1 MIKPQFVIGEIYHI
15 YNRGVEKRNV
25 FLKDSDFLRFI
36 YDLSEFNDE
45 GSAIPLKLRQNRY
58 EVEPRTYSRLIIK
71 KPLVDILA
79 FSLMPNHFHLLL
91 REKKEKGIIRFM
103 QKLGTGYTMYF
114 NKKQERVGSLFQGR
128 FKAKLINREEYLEY
142 ILYYIHFNCLKL
154 IDPKWS
160 EKMIQDYQKAI
171 NQLETY
177 RWSSH
182 LDYIGKRNFPSIIQ
196 RDFLLKIIGGE
207 EKYKN
212 TIEEWLKSISQ
223 KIEIEEFRNLIIE

>member
-45 GSAIPLKLRQNRY
+45 GSAIPLKLRQKRY
-58 EVEPRTYSRLIIK
+58 EVEPRTSFAK

-182 LDYIGKRNFPSIIQ
+182 LDYIGTKNFPSVTQ
-196 RDFLLKIIGGE
+196 REFLLKIIGGE
-207 EKYKN
+207 EEYKN
-212 TIEEWLKSISQ
+212 TIKEWLRSISQ
-223 KIEIEEFRNLIIE
+223 KVKIEEFRDLTIE